1 MSRLRLRIGSRRSGN
16 ISCCTRSMTRASGR
30 ISVLLREVLTA
41 YAKKMF
47 GSKSPNELVGTTEEQ
62 FITTTFELY
71 EQGDIRLWRLDNGW
85 KIEPCQPGEAPQLNT
100 RSLRRANKQWD
111 QS

>member
-1 MSRLRLRIGSRRSGN
+1 MSRLRLRDRKQKKRQHL
-16 ISCCTRSMTRASGR
+16 
-30 ISVLLREVLTA
+30 VLYSLYDPRLRPDQRDFLREVLTA

-47 GSKSPNELVGTTEEQ
+47 GSKSPNELVGITEEQ

-85 KIEPCQPGEAPQLNT
+85 KIEPCQPGEAPQLKHPLAT
-100 RSLRRANKQWD
+100 PS
-111 QS
+111 